1 MASLRLSYG
10 NHGRKNSSFSS
21 TETSSLGR
29 CKQINGS
36 SPKVVGKKLCLQSR
50 PQQVKLTKTDLVKL
64 KVQMRDSAESLMA
77 AQKAANLTEAEFA
90 QMIMRRNEVGILS
103 YAALNKAFLSWQLS
117 FGVAGSYSGNP
128 GWSDGIQFLY
138 GDCLYPRSGM
148 VNSRIIHYVL
158 LLRNNDILVVNDVT

>member
-1 MASLRLSYG
+1 MKTLKRGKPRKRSYG

-21 TETSSLGR
+21 TETGSLGR

-50 PQQVKLTKTDLVKL
+50 PQQVKLTKTYLVKL

-90 QMIMRRNEVGILS
+90 QMIMRRNEVMDIL
-103 YAALNKAFLSWQLS
+103 LTGMNELLKMKEIEAFLMLKL
-117 FGVAGSYSGNP
+117 G
-128 GWSDGIQFLY
+128 
-138 GDCLYPRSGM
+138 
-148 VNSRIIHYVL
+148 L
-158 LLRNNDILVVNDVT
+158 L